1 MQVIKPFLSAIIPLL
16 LTVAVN
22 AATPQI
28 NIGRALITATIP
40 PATMPE
46 LIFRSSNKPGVMI
59 FNRSTSDL
67 RPFFTVHVYEKTFYL
82 RHYWREQNAF
92 SITEIWGYLDGN
104 VELIRRACADITT
117 PIPARKLSWQCYPLC
132 NGNNFSQ
139 IAQPDSGNSPEKFEY
154 KALNAEE
161 LRKYSAL
168 LFESSPLIKHLPEDF
183 TTFNRNFKFYRVN
196 DGLFVIKNGDG
207 SIVYC
212 FNFTS
217 SSNVCEIE
225 IYVHDKLVMQITYN
239 GGYNISTLT
248 FCKSGENTVIIRTC
262 RHGNDEPVTEYVI
275 ISTSNKAFL
284 YTPEV
289 ELDVEILIQP
299 YWMRSEY
306 WWDEDNEE

>member
-168 LFESSPLIKHLPEDF
+168 LFESSPLAKQLPADF
-183 TTFNRNFKFYRVN
+183 TTFNRNFKFYRIN
-196 DGLFVIKNGDG
+196 DGFFVIQNGDG
-207 SIVYC
+207 SIAYC

-217 SSNVCEIE
+217 SSNVCEIA
-225 IYVHDKLVMQITYN
+225 IYVHDKLVMQIAYN

-248 FCKSGENTVIIRTC
+248 FCKSEENDVVIRTS
-262 RHGNDEPVTEYVI
+262 RHNNDELLMECMV
-275 ISTSNKAFL
+275 STVPDKAVL
-284 YTPEV
+284 YSKQF
-289 ELDVEILIQP
+289 ELYNINNS
-299 YWMRSEY
+299 SE
-306 WWDEDNEE
+306 EKR